1 MAGRINMKTSIE
13 YRDPLELSEELAKL
27 GQFTKITQ
35 LEGGSGFYTMQ
46 ATSANKIALAEISA
60 NKTLLYEGWGNG
72 ITIDFNWITPKLNTQ
87 GAFGYCDGFEMTN
100 NSLAGFSTINPVPG
114 NAWGKYTNECS
125 STGCMIKKQFLL
137 ELLENCKAYDGLE
150 RLTGDQG
157 LYCNNKALNQLKR
170 LAAREISSG
179 IQNQQKYFDLVI
191 ACLEEPMSEQNSQE
205 PKHIDHLREIIN
217 LAHNEKTMESP
228 LSLLE
233 VCKYINTSQASL
245 YRICQ
250 EYFGMGIIELMTQIR
265 LEESRRIML
274 NQEARQK
281 LNLLSIRDIAIK
293 YGFKHQGRYARRYYT
308 AFGELPSQTIEKSRR
323 YKLPI

>member
-1 MAGRINMKTSIE
+1 MKTSIE
-13 YRDPLELSEELAKL
+13 YRDQLELSEELAKL
-27 GQFTKITQ
+27 GQITKITQ
-35 LEGGSGFYTMQ
+35 LEGGSGFYTMN
-46 ATSANKIALAEISA
+46 AVNANKIALAEISA

-72 ITIDFNWITPKLNTQ
+72 ITIDFNWITPKVSSQ
-87 GAFGYCDGFEMTN
+87 GGFGYCDGLEMTK
-100 NSLAGFSTINPVPG
+100 NSLAGFGTIDPVPG
-114 NAWGKYTNECS
+114 NAWGKYTSECS
-125 STGCMIKKQFLL
+125 STGCMLEKQLLL

-150 RLTGDQG
+150 RLMGDQG
-157 LYCNNKALNQLKR
+157 IYCNNKALSQLKR
-170 LAAREISSG
+170 LAAREVSSG
-179 IQNQQKYFDLVI
+179 IQNPEKYFDLVI
-191 ACLEEPMSEQNSQE
+191 ACLEEPMTEQNNQE
-205 PKHIDHLREIIN
+205 QKHVDQLREIIN
-217 LAHNEKTMESP
+217 LAHSEKIMESP

-274 NQEARQK
+274 NKEARHK
-281 LNLLSIRDIAIK
+281 LNLYSIRDIAIK

>member
-1 MAGRINMKTSIE
+1 MKTSIE

-27 GQFTKITQ
+27 DQLTKITQ
-35 LEGGSGFYTMQ
+35 LEGGSGLYTMQ
-46 ATSANKIALAEISA
+46 AASASKVALAEISA

-72 ITIDFNWITPKLNTQ
+72 ITIDFNWITPEENSQ
-87 GAFGYCDGFEMTN
+87 GTFGYCDGFKMTQ
-100 NSLAGFSTINPVPG
+100 NSLAGFGTINALPG
-114 NAWGKYTNECS
+114 NAWGIYTSKCS
-125 STGCMIKKQFLL
+125 STGCMLEKEFLL

-157 LYCNNKALNQLKR
+157 LYCNNKAFNHLKK
-170 LAAREISSG
+170 LAAREVSSG
-179 IQNQQKYFDLVI
+179 IRNPQKYFDLVI
-191 ACLEEPMSEQNSQE
+191 ACLEEPMNEQSGEEQ
-205 PKHIDHLREIIN
+205 KHVDQLREIIN
-217 LAHNEKTMESP
+217 LAHSERAMKSP

-250 EYFGMGIIELMTQIR
+250 EYFGMGIIELMTQVR

-281 LNLLSIRDIAIK
+281 LNLYSIRDIAIK

-308 AFGELPSQTIEKSRR
+308 AFGELPSQTIERSRR
-323 YKLPI
+323 YRLPI

>member
-1 MAGRINMKTSIE
+1 MKASIE
-13 YRDPLELSEELAKL
+13 YSDPLELSEELAKL
-27 GQFTKITQ
+27 GQLTKITQ
-35 LEGGSGFYTMQ
+35 LEGGSGLYTMQ
-46 ATSANKIALAEISA
+46 AASANKVALAEISA

-72 ITIDFNWITPKLNTQ
+72 ITIDFNWVTPKKKNQ
-87 GAFGYCDGFEMTN
+87 GTFGYCDGFKMTK
-100 NSLAGFSTINPVPG
+100 NSLAGFDTINSVPG
-114 NAWGKYTNECS
+114 NAWGKYTSECS
-125 STGCMIKKQFLL
+125 STGCMIEKQFLL

-157 LYCNNKALNQLKR
+157 LYCNNKAFNQLKK
-170 LAAREISSG
+170 LAAREVSSG
-179 IQNQQKYFDLVI
+179 IRNPQKYFDLVV
-191 ACLEEPMSEQNSQE
+191 ACLEEPMDERSGQDQ
-205 PKHIDHLREIIN
+205 KHVDQLREIIN
-217 LAHNEKTMESP
+217 LAHSERAMESP

-250 EYFGMGIIELMTQIR
+250 EYFGMGIIELMTQVR

-281 LNLLSIRDIAIK
+281 FNLYSIRDIAIK

-308 AFGELPSQTIEKSRR
+308 AFGELPSQTIERSRR
-323 YKLPI
+323 FRLPI

>member
-1 MAGRINMKTSIE
+1 MKASIE
-13 YRDPLELSEELAKL
+13 YSDPLELSEELAKL
-27 GQFTKITQ
+27 GQLTKITQ
-35 LEGGSGFYTMQ
+35 LEGGSGLYTMQ
-46 ATSANKIALAEISA
+46 AASANKVALAEISA

-72 ITIDFNWITPKLNTQ
+72 ITVDFNWVTPKEKNQ
-87 GAFGYCDGFEMTN
+87 GTFGYCDGFKMTR
-100 NSLAGFSTINPVPG
+100 NSLAGFGTINPVPG
-114 NAWGKYTNECS
+114 NAWGKYTSECS
-125 STGCMIKKQFLL
+125 STGCMIEKQFLL

-157 LYCNNKALNQLKR
+157 LYCNNKALNQLKK
-170 LAAREISSG
+170 LAAREVSSG
-179 IQNQQKYFDLVI
+179 IRNPQKYFDLVV
-191 ACLEEPMSEQNSQE
+191 ACLEEPMDERSGQDQ
-205 PKHIDHLREIIN
+205 KHVDQLREIIN
-217 LAHNEKTMESP
+217 LAHSERAMESP

-250 EYFGMGIIELMTQIR
+250 EYFGMGIIELMTQVR

-281 LNLLSIRDIAIK
+281 FKLYSIRDIAIK

-323 YKLPI
+323 FRLPI

>member
-1 MAGRINMKTSIE
+1 MKTSIE

-27 GQFTKITQ
+27 GQLTKITQ

-46 ATSANKIALAEISA
+46 AANANKVTLAEISA
-60 NKTLLYEGWGNG
+60 SKTLLYEGWGNG
-72 ITIDFNWITPKLNTQ
+72 ITIDFNWITPKANTQ
-87 GAFGYCDGFEMTN
+87 GVFGYCDGFKMTK
-100 NSLAGFSTINPVPG
+100 NSLAGFGTINSVPG
-114 NAWGKYTNECS
+114 NAWGKYNNECS
-125 STGCMIKKQFLL
+125 STGCMLEKQLL
-137 ELLENCKAYDGLE
+137 FELLENCKAYDGLE

-157 LYCNNKALNQLKR
+157 IYCNNKALNQLKR
-170 LAAREISSG
+170 LAAREVSAG
-179 IQNQQKYFDLVI
+179 IQNPEKYFDLVI
-191 ACLEEPMSEQNSQE
+191 ACLEEPMTEQNSQD
-205 PKHIDHLREIIN
+205 PKHIDQLREIIN
-217 LAHNEKTMESP
+217 LAHSEKTMESP

-274 NQEARQK
+274 NQDARRK
-281 LNLLSIRDIAIK
+281 LNLYSIRDIAIK

-323 YKLPI
+323 YKLTM